1 MADNTFIWDVDPLKG
16 VVEVVSVLVGEYC
29 QDHLELDVGALD
41 VREGIRDILNHKELA
56 KDIILQT
63 IKVKSSTEYID
74 RVLIDSV
81 ERAI

>member
-1 MADNTFIWDVDPLKG
+1 M
-16 VVEVVSVLVGEYC
+16 SVLVGKYC

-81 ERAI
+81 ERASQSCKE